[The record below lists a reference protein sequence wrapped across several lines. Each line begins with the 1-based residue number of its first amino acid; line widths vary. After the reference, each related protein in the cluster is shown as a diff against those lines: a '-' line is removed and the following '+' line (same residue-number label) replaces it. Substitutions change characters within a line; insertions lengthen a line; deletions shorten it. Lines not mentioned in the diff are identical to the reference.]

1 MEIKNL
7 NMYQRLRD
15 FNIPTIVL
23 DEIFSNDDDLK
34 TLEKSWKDVQN
45 NLGKFQ
51 NLFGGNFRIVDNTVY
66 KPIGKQVQK
75 AVNAFVRKKVYN
87 PIGKKWIQTARA
99 LKNKNFIK

>member
-34 TLEKSWKDVQN
+34 TLEKSWKDLIKDGLYNDEVAES
-45 NLGKFQ
+45 
-51 NLFGGNFRIVDNTVY
+51 
-66 KPIGKQVQK
+66 IGKLILDELGEE
-75 AVNAFVRKKVYN
+75 F
-87 PIGKKWIQTARA
+87 IQSISDS
-99 LKNKNFIK
+99 KEK